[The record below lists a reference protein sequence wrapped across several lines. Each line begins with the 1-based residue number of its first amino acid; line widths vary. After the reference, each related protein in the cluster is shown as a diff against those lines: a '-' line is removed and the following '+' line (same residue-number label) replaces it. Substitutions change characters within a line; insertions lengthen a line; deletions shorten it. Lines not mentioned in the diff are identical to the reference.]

1 MIIVEVLNM
10 YQVGNSVEKVFG
22 DMIIKK
28 DAQTLLGFNFRDE
41 KGELV
46 SLNGATVKVKI
57 FSGRDVIVEKKAT
70 ISNRYN
76 VNFSIGR
83 EDVSDKDDM
92 RIEFAV
98 TYSEG
103 NVIIFPSESWQRIR
117 IIPTSGDVE
126 RYGIAYIVFEKLTGE
141 LQNQFNKLKYDVEYE
156 ANFQKK
162 RVDNLINATSSERL
176 DGIDN
181 TINVLIRDKVSVWKY
196 RYMVEEDNGD
206 WTRACNAAHT
216 EAGNGGTVLYPY
228 LGEIEIS
235 SDILIF
241 NKQAVLSFG
250 LGTVTIKQIGDKPTF
265 TSKNYYDSTGP
276 WGFVV
281 IKGFILKGDKTKVN
295 NHGILLRDYYSIIED
310 VRVQGVGGDAF
321 HLTTDDINGNSVS
334 GTLVEN
340 RLINCRAYSPA
351 GYCFWIGEADNNRLT
366 DGVIRD
372 CIAVGSSTTPAH
384 IYIGSGAGWNVDG
397 VHTYGPAT
405 ISINIENTH
414 HTKLSKLYIESF
426 KLIGLSLGKMQ
437 SAVSIGTISIKGTD
451 AIENAKYIYLDKS
464 AATSNLKVNIADVL
478 LDHWTSVNTYG
489 IYKVSSS
496 IDLSITNYNIQGDIK
511 KITKF
516 YSPEVGMVTIKRTED
531 VVIDKPLRETPNK
544 VSLRYDEHG
553 LAQYATSQV
562 IYGGRPISITFN
574 LPRMISYTKI
584 IGSIHL
590 HANKYHD
597 DFKQAVWMAQ
607 FYISAKLNGTNEWIV
622 QFTDIIPPKGFSA
635 PPTMSV
641 TNNNDFTGNLIVKLT
656 ITEVS
661 ATGVLAIIYAPSE

>member
-1 MIIVEVLNM
+1 M
-10 YQVGNSVEKVFG
+10 YHVGNSVEKIFG
-22 DMIIKK
+22 DIIIKK
-28 DAQTLLGFNFRDE
+28 GVQTLLGFNFRDS

-46 SLNGATVKVKI
+46 NLNGARVKMKI
-57 FSGRDVIVEKKAT
+57 FSGKDVTVEKKAT
-70 ISNRYN
+70 ISDRYN
-76 VNFSIGR
+76 VNFSIGQ
-83 EDVSDKDDM
+83 EDVLDKDDM
-92 RIEFAV
+92 RIEFEV
-98 TYSEG
+98 INSEDT
-103 NVIIFPSESWQRIR
+103 ITIFPSEFLQRIR
-117 IIPTSGDVE
+117 IIPTSDNIEG
-126 RYGIAYIVFEKLTGE
+126 YGIAYIVFEKLTGE
-141 LQNQFNKLKYDVEYE
+141 LQDQFNKLKYDVDYK
-156 ANFQKK
+156 NNLQKE
-162 RVDNLINATSSERL
+162 RVDSLINATSIERL

-206 WTRACNAAHT
+206 WTRACNAAHK
-216 EAGNGGTVLYPY
+216 EAGSGGTVLYPY
-228 LGEIEIS
+228 LGEIKIS

-241 NKQAVLSFG
+241 NKQTVRSFG
-250 LGTVTIKQIGDKPTF
+250 LGTVTIKQVGDKPIF

-310 VRVQGVGGDAF
+310 VRVQAVGGDAF
-321 HLTTDDINGNSVS
+321 RLTTDDINGNPVS

-351 GYCFWIGEADNNRLT
+351 GHCFWIGEADNNRLT
-366 DGVIRD
+366 DGMIRD

-384 IYIGSGAGWNVDG
+384 IYIGSGAGWNVDSI
-397 VHTYGPAT
+397 HTYGPAT

-414 HTKLSKLYIESF
+414 HTKLSRLYIESF

-437 SAVSIGTISIKGTD
+437 SAVSIDTISIKGTD

-464 AATSNLKVNIADVL
+464 SASTNLKVNIADVL
-478 LDHWTSVNTYG
+478 LDHWTNVNTYG

-496 IDLSITNYNIQGDIK
+496 IDLSVTNYNIQGDIK
-511 KITKF
+511 SITKF
-516 YSPEVGMVTIKRTED
+516 YSPEPGMVTIKRIED
-531 VVIDKPLRETPNK
+531 VVIDKSLRETPNR

-562 IYGGRPISITFN
+562 IYGGRPVSITFN
-574 LPRMISYTKI
+574 LPRMISYAKV

-607 FYISAKLNGTNEWIV
+607 FYVSAKLNGTNEWTV
-622 QFTDIIPPKGFSA
+622 QFTDIIPPKGLST

-641 TNNNDFTGNLIVKLT
+641 TSNNDSTGNLIVKLT
-656 ITEVS
+656 ITEES
-661 ATGVLAIIYAPSE
+661 ATGVLAIVYAPSE